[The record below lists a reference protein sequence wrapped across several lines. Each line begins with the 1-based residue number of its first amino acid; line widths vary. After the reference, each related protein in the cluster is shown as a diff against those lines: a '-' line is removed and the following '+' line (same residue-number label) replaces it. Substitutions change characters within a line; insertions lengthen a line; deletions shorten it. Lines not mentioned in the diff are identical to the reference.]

1 MLFVFQQRL
10 LRDSIFETR
19 GVSEGGI
26 GGVFPYFV
34 CSGKGLEGSRSILC
48 SVLCGEC
55 GVGYQYSNKPFFRQF
70 SPASHDHQLRGGV
83 FRNDHLLVLEN
94 GAHSVSHK
102 KVIHKNSKNYV
113 RVALFLSPC
122 TKQRP
127 RPCWL
132 EVTTTILPSRRRRH
146 TQWG

>member
-10 LRDSIFETR
+10 LRDRILETR
-19 GVSEGGI
+19 GVSGGRI

-48 SVLCGEC
+48 SVLFGEC

-70 SPASHDHQLRGGV
+70 SPASHDHQLRRGAV
-83 FRNDHLLVLEN
+83 FSNDHLLVLEN

-102 KVIHKNSKNYV
+102 KEIHKNSKNYV
-113 RVALFLSPC
+113 RVALFFISLH
-122 TKQRP
+122 K
-127 RPCWL
+127 
-132 EVTTTILPSRRRRH
+132 TTTTALLVGGNDDHPSIP
-146 TQWG
+146 

>member
-10 LRDSIFETR
+10 LRDRILEAR
-19 GVSEGGI
+19 AVSEGRI

-55 GVGYQYSNKPFFRQF
+55 GVGTSTQTSLSSANFHPLLMIIR
-70 SPASHDHQLRGGV
+70 LRRGGV

-102 KVIHKNSKNYV
+102 KEIHKK
-113 RVALFLSPC
+113 L
-122 TKQRP
+122 
-127 RPCWL
+127 
-132 EVTTTILPSRRRRH
+132 
-146 TQWG
+146 